1 MDNFL
6 KNLNNYTWDDIPD
19 YYEDLDLDDLDDI
32 DNDDIDLDDLD
43 Y

>member
-19 YYEDLDLDDLDDI
+19 YYEDLDLDDIDD
-32 DNDDIDLDDLD
+32 DLDLDDLD

>member
-6 KNLNNYTWDDIPD
+6 KNLNNYSWDDVPN
-19 YYEDLDLDDLDDI
+19 YYDDLDLEDLDDI
-32 DNDDIDLDDLD
+32 DTDDIDLEDLD

>member
-6 KNLNNYTWDDIPD
+6 KNLNTYTWDDIPD
-19 YYEDLDLDDLDDI
+19 YYDDLDLDDLDNI
-32 DNDDIDLDDLD
+32 DADDLDLDDLD

>member
-32 DNDDIDLDDLD
+32 DDDDLEDLDLD

>member
-6 KNLNNYTWDDIPD
+6 KNLNNYSWDDIPD

-32 DNDDIDLDDLD
+32 DDDDLGLDDLD

>member
-6 KNLNNYTWDDIPD
+6 KNLNTYTWDDVPA
-19 YYEDLDLDDLDDI
+19 YYDDLDLDDLDDI
-32 DNDDIDLDDLD
+32 DTDDIDLEDLD

>member
-19 YYEDLDLDDLDDI
+19 YYEDLDLDDIDD
-32 DNDDIDLDDLD
+32 DDLDLDDLD
-43 Y
+43 D